1 MSVCF
6 VFILQLTPHRGAV
19 VHACVK
25 VQVMVVFTVTK
36 ELLYLLRRVSVYV
49 SGVNKSRVTA

>member
-1 MSVCF
+1 MCF

-25 VQVMVVFTVTK
+25 VQVMVVFTVIK